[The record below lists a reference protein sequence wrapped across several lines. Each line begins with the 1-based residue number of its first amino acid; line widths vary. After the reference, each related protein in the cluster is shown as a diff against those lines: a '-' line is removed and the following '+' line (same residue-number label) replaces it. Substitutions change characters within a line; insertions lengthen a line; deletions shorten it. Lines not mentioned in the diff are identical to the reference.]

1 MDAPPRK
8 IGVHVPLPSRIAV
21 TSGAEGSIACRVR
34 YVRPDRIAVGPSKIY
49 HERGAARN
57 RKLHTRPSYWSH

>member
-1 MDAPPRK
+1 MRPQEK

-34 YVRPDRIAVGPSKIY
+34 YVGPIASQSGLVKYTTGEVPR
-49 HERGAARN
+49 ETA
-57 RKLHTRPSYWSH
+57 SYTHAQAIGHIS